1 MVAIV
6 LFLGGV
12 AWLISIRPS
21 QDFGG
26 DADVAQN
33 GAGKLGKKA
42 DWFQLERS
50 PGGTCTHL
58 KTPQWRTHTMRT
70 QVRVCPHPFDQVINF
85 GQTNLWD
92 PSRLAV

>member
-1 MVAIV
+1 LTDHLAFASAAHVVVTIV

-21 QDFGG
+21 HDFGG

-33 GAGKLGKKA
+33 GAGKLGKEA

-50 PGGTCTHL
+50 PSGTCTHL
-58 KTPQWRTHTMRT
+58 KTPQRRTHPMRA
-70 QVRVCPHPFDQVINF
+70 QVRV
-85 GQTNLWD
+85 
-92 PSRLAV
+92 